1 MLSTEKYDFSTLLK
15 AISEKYITRTSYILL
30 KLYNQMRNWIIVE
43 AVQCT
48 YMHSLI
54 WNANSRD
61 EKQSSHYWFNFWI
74 ILIAPTGVDHCA
86 LSDHG
91 CEHLCV
97 NGDRSYTCQ
106 CFEGYRLRNDGKT
119 CKRKLLFSNS
129 ESNITHIEEICKVG
143 LDCLN
148 VAVQCNFKCSRI
160 SRGHIS
166 SLLSYLPAVC
176 QYLGYARPSKMV
188 LNAYF

>member
-1 MLSTEKYDFSTLLK
+1 ML
-15 AISEKYITRTSYILL
+15 
-30 KLYNQMRNWIIVE
+30 
-43 AVQCT
+43 
-48 YMHSLI
+48 
-54 WNANSRD
+54 
-61 EKQSSHYWFNFWI
+61 NFLI
-74 ILIAPTGVDHCA
+74 ILIATTGVDHCA

-129 ESNITHIEEICKVG
+129 ESNIAHIEEIFKGG

-148 VAVQCNFKCSRI
+148 VQGLHEVVFPLWCHICQQYANI
-160 SRGHIS
+160 LDMLGH
-166 SLLSYLPAVC
+166 LKWY
-176 QYLGYARPSKMV
+176 
-188 LNAYF
+188 

>member
-1 MLSTEKYDFSTLLK
+1 M
-15 AISEKYITRTSYILL
+15 
-30 KLYNQMRNWIIVE
+30 
-43 AVQCT
+43 
-48 YMHSLI
+48 
-54 WNANSRD
+54 
-61 EKQSSHYWFNFWI
+61 
-74 ILIAPTGVDHCA
+74 IAPTGVDHCA

-129 ESNITHIEEICKVG
+129 GSLEPIAHIEEIFKVE

-148 VAVQCNFKCSRI
+148 VQGFQEAIF
-160 SRGHIS
+160 
-166 SLLSYLPAVC
+166 LL
-176 QYLGYARPSKMV
+176 
-188 LNAYF
+188 